1 MCYPHNFLITT
12 DTWEPTKEELQQILE
27 EELDCE
33 DEDEYD
39 AKVQT
44 VHTVQAEA
52 RLPRVGY
59 SEAEGHAK

>member
-33 DEDEYD
+33 NEDEHD
-39 AKVQT
+39 TEVQA
-44 VHTVQAEA
+44 VHTA
-52 RLPRVGY
+52 
-59 SEAEGHAK
+59 